1 MSFHRTKN
9 KTLDMTQG
17 EPAGLIL
24 RFAVPLFIGTLFQ
37 QAYNLADT
45 MVVGRELGGEAVA
58 AVGATAALYSVL
70 IYFANGLNSAYGIMI
85 SRMFG
90 SKNVHGLRKAAAA
103 MVVLDA
109 VITLAL
115 TASSLSLL
123 SHLLACLDTPQDIR
137 SIF

>member
-1 MSFHRTKN
+1 
-9 KTLDMTQG
+9 
-17 EPAGLIL
+17 
-24 RFAVPLFIGTLFQ
+24 
-37 QAYNLADT
+37 

-70 IYFANGLNSAYGIMI
+70 IYFANGLNSGYGIMI

-90 SKNVHGLRKAAAA
+90 SKNVDGLRKAAAA

-109 VITLAL
+109 VITLSL

-123 SHLLACLDTPQDIR
+123 SYLLACLDTPQDIR